1 MDKKEIILN
10 TLNMNDIL
18 SKYGIK
24 NNRGMFSCPFHG
36 TDRHPSAKAYDKTFY
51 CYSCNKSGDIIQFVQ
66 YLFNLSFQEAME
78 KINLDFNL
86 NINSNYK
93 VDFKKIK
100 QLERE
105 RKQKEINKKKQ
116 NEYYMQLC
124 KKRLYINNKI
134 RELKKEINILNW
146 EKQAYKIS
154 KLQMK
159 LDILDIEIDNRF
171 NEF

>member
-36 TDRHPSAKAYDKTFY
+36 ADRHPSAKAYDKTFY

-66 YLFNLSFQEAME
+66 YLFNLSFQETME

-86 NINSNYK
+86 NIDSNCK
-93 VDFKKIK
+93 VDFKRIK
-100 QLERE
+100 QLEKE
-105 RKQKEINKKKQ
+105 RKQKEINKKKK

-134 RELKKEINILNW
+134 RELRKEINILNW
-146 EKQAYKIS
+146 EKQEYEIS